1 MPIGP
6 ARMSL
11 WDHLSELRRRLT
23 VVVVA
28 IIVVACVAYLFSP
41 QIGMFLLHPVA
52 ANFPN
57 PDELPLEEL
66 VQQTVALEAFTPFG
80 VRFFI
85 SFISALV
92 ATTPIWIW
100 QLLAFF
106 LPALKPSERKWVV
119 PTFFVAV
126 ALFCVG
132 IVFCYLVILD
142 PAFGWLLEQAQGFT
156 TVLPEINSYIHT
168 ILLFEIAFGFAFELP
183 LVVFYLT
190 LFNIVPY
197 KKLRASWRVV
207 YVVLMVFC
215 AVVTPDANPV
225 TMILM
230 FCAMSVLY
238 EASLLLSRIALS
250 RRLARQK
257 AAEAAEAE
265 S

>member
-6 ARMSL
+6 AKMSL

-28 IIVVACVAYLFSP
+28 IIVVACAAYIFSP
-41 QIGMFLLHPVA
+41 DIAMFLLRPVA

-57 PDELPLEEL
+57 PDGLSLEQL
-66 VQQTVALEAFTPFG
+66 SQQTVALEAFTPFG
-80 VRFFI
+80 VRFFV
-85 SFISALV
+85 SFVSAIV
-92 ATTPIWIW
+92 VTTPIWIW

-106 LPALKPSERKWVV
+106 LPALKPSERKWVI
-119 PTFFVAV
+119 PTFFTAV
-126 ALFCVG
+126 ALFILGV
-132 IVFCYLVILD
+132 VFCYLVILD
-142 PAFGWLLEQAQGFT
+142 PAFGWLLEQAEGFT
-156 TVLPEINSYIHT
+156 TVMPEIGNYINM

-190 LFNIVPY
+190 VFKIVPY

-215 AVVTPDANPV
+215 AVVTPDANPI

-230 FCAMSVLY
+230 FCAMTVLY
-238 EASLLLSRIALS
+238 EASLLLSRIVLGKRA
-250 RRLARQK
+250 K
-257 AAEAAEAE
+257 AQSKEEQQ
-265 S
+265 